1 MAVRLG
7 TTTGDGGNDGGNNDD
22 GNADDG
28 GEDDGNTDDGNE
40 DEGNSDDDSTDEP
53 VTCDDIAVN
62 SSVNP
67 FEGKNLYVNP
77 TYQTNLDSSI
87 ATATGVAKTNLQ
99 LMRDTAS
106 AYWIDVK
113 AKL

>member
-7 TTTGDGGNDGGNNDD
+7 TNNGGGDNDGGNDDEGSDDEGSSDDGNDDEENDDGGNND
-22 GNADDG
+22 
-28 GEDDGNTDDGNE
+28 ED
-40 DEGNSDDDSTDEP
+40 
-53 VTCDDIAVN
+53 VTCEDIAVN
-62 SSVNP
+62 PSINP

-87 ATATGVAKTNLQ
+87 ATASGTTKTNLQ
-99 LMRDTAS
+99 QMRDTAS